1 MSRVIDYFLA
11 PHSPWTYLGHER
23 FVAIARE
30 AGATVRPI
38 PIDLLKLFSVSG
50 GLPLSQR
57 PAQRQAYRLLELRR
71 FSRHLGMPMHV
82 EPTFFP
88 VVPHA
93 AARLI
98 IAVDEADGAEAA
110 LRLTGAL
117 LRAVW
122 EQQRDIADAATLT
135 AILGEQALPAER
147 LARSAADDIGARYD
161 ANTQRAIDA
170 SLFGAPSYVIDGELF
185 WGQDRLDFVQRA
197 LATDRP

>member
-147 LARSAADDIGARYD
+147 LTRSAADDIGARYD

-197 LATDRP
+197 LAADRT

>member
-135 AILGEQALPAER
+135 AILGEQSLPAER

>member
-88 VVPHA
+88 VVPHT

-170 SLFGAPSYVIDGELF
+170 SLFGAPSYVIDGVLF

-197 LATDRP
+197 LAADRT

>member
-1 MSRVIDYFLA
+1 MTASIDYFLA
-11 PHSPWTYLGHER
+11 PQSPWTYLGHER

-98 IAVDEADGAEAA
+98 IAVDEADGG
-110 LRLTGAL
+110 RG
-117 LRAVW
+117 
-122 EQQRDIADAATLT
+122 
-135 AILGEQALPAER
+135 
-147 LARSAADDIGARYD
+147 
-161 ANTQRAIDA
+161 
-170 SLFGAPSYVIDGELF
+170 
-185 WGQDRLDFVQRA
+185 
-197 LATDRP
+197 

>member
-1 MSRVIDYFLA
+1 MPTSRQSTA
-11 PHSPWTYLGHER
+11 SSR
-23 FVAIARE
+23 
-30 AGATVRPI
+30 I
-38 PIDLLKLFSVSG
+38 PPSSKS
-50 GLPLSQR
+50 
-57 PAQRQAYRLLELRR
+57 A
-71 FSRHLGMPMHV
+71 
-82 EPTFFP
+82 
-88 VVPHA
+88 
-93 AARLI
+93 
-98 IAVDEADGAEAA
+98 
-110 LRLTGAL
+110 GAL

-197 LATDRP
+197 LAADRP

>member
-88 VVPHA
+88 VVPHT

-197 LATDRP
+197 LAADRP

>member
-197 LATDRP
+197 LAADRP

>member
-1 MSRVIDYFLA
+1 VSRVIDYFLA

-98 IAVDEADGAEAA
+98 IAVDAADGAEAA

-197 LATDRP
+197 LAADRP

>member
-135 AILGEQALPAER
+135 AILSEQALPAER

-197 LATDRP
+197 LAADRP

>member
-1 MSRVIDYFLA
+1 MLCLQCGTRIHAHTKPATNRSRAPINQPAAQPPPFDLIPSVTASEIPVSRVIDYFLA

-30 AGATVRPI
+30 AGATGRPI
-38 PIDLLKLFSVSG
+38 PIDLLQLFSVSG

-88 VVPHA
+88 VVPHT

-147 LARSAADDIGARYD
+147 LARSA
-161 ANTQRAIDA
+161 
-170 SLFGAPSYVIDGELF
+170 
-185 WGQDRLDFVQRA
+185 
-197 LATDRP
+197 

>member
-98 IAVDEADGAEAA
+98 IAVDAADGAEAA

-197 LATDRP
+197 LAADRP

>member
-135 AILGEQALPAER
+135 AILGEQSLPAER

-197 LATDRP
+197 LAADRP

>member
-110 LRLTGAL
+110 LRVTGAL

-135 AILGEQALPAER
+135 AILGEQSLPAER

-197 LATDRP
+197 LAADRP

>member
-197 LATDRP
+197 LANDRP